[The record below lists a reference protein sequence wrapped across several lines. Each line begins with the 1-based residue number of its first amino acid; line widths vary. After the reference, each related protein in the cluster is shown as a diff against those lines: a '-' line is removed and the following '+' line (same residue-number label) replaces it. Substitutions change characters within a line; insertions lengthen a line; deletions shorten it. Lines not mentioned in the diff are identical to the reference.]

1 MPTNLS
7 KEEAKEAMKEAIKE
21 WMDDQFARLGKW
33 SAGGIIVAAL
43 GALGYFIM
51 TMNGWHK

>member
-21 WMDDQFARLGKW
+21 WMDAQFARLGKW